1 MSPEP
6 ENRMTLLSM
15 DPFAVTDETSLLAAS
30 QYEGLSEALFADV
43 GQLLAGSRV
52 VVVGGGLIGLMSAL
66 YLTRAGATVT
76 LFEAQSLAAA
86 ASGRNGGGIYAFGR
100 AMEEVALAR
109 TSMDLWEQ
117 LTTEG
122 IDTKFTRVGHAIVAV
137 SDHEHTI
144 LQRAA
149 HHYALAQLPAELLSP
164 EATSALLPGV
174 TKDNYGAL
182 LGTTDAQ
189 GYPFSTVT
197 SLVAKLRAAGAQIHD
212 HSPVTDVVLR
222 AGRAVGVRSSLGLT
236 EADHVVLCAGPW
248 VSRFSEVAGLE
259 LAVRPRRSQ
268 IMVTERIQGMERLPF
283 ISGNRVYARRTHA
296 GNLMVGG
303 GGPWE
308 EDGYNVTS
316 SSEALSVLGS
326 HMSELF
332 PGFASTQVIRAFA
345 GTVELTPDHLPL
357 FGATPA
363 AEGLWV
369 SAGYNGHG
377 FGLGAVMG
385 RLSVELLRADRQA
398 DTVSP
403 VVAALFEQFRPDR
416 FLDHKEPQSA

>member
-1 MSPEP
+1 MNPEP

-15 DPFAVTDETSLLAAS
+15 DPFAVTDETSLLAAAH
-30 QYEGLSEALFADV
+30 YEGLSEALFADAR
-43 GQLLAGSRV
+43 QSLAGNRV

-66 YLTRAGATVT
+66 YLTRAGAAVTV
-76 LFEAQSLAAA
+76 FEAQSLAAA

-117 LTTEG
+117 LTAEG

-149 HHYALAQLPAELLSP
+149 RHYALAQLPAELLSP
-164 EATSALLPGV
+164 EETSALLPGV
-174 TKDNYGAL
+174 TEDNRGAL
-182 LGTTDAQ
+182 FGTTDGQ

-197 SLVAKLRAAGAQIHD
+197 SLLAELRATGAQIHD
-212 HSPVTDVVLR
+212 HSPVTDIVLR

-236 EADHVVLCAGPW
+236 EADHVILCVGPW
-248 VSRFSEVAGLE
+248 VSRFSEAAGLE

-268 IMVTERIQGMERLPF
+268 IMVTERVQGMERLPF

-308 EDGYNVTS
+308 EYGYNVSS
-316 SSEALSVLGS
+316 SSEALAFLGS

-345 GTVELTPDHLPL
+345 GTVELTVDHLPL
-357 FGATPA
+357 FGAAPA

-377 FGLGAVMG
+377 FGLGAAMG
-385 RLSVELLRADRQA
+385 RLSVELLRAGRRT
-398 DTVSP
+398 DTVPP
-403 VVAALFEQFRPDR
+403 VVAALLERFRPDR
-416 FLDHKEPQSA
+416 FIDHKELQSA